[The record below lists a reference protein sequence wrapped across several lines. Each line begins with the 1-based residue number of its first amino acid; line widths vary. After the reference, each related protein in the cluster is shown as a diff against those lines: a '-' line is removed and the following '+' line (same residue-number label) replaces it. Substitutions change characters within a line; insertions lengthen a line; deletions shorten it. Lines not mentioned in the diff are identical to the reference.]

1 MSLGYTVS
9 IIVIH
14 ICVFIDLYIY
24 MCVCIYIYINVC
36 VERFIIVE
44 LMDNVMIPKMPT

>member
-1 MSLGYTVS
+1 M
-9 IIVIH
+9 
-14 ICVFIDLYIY
+14 CVYLYIY
-24 MCVCIYIYINVC
+24 IYKNVC

>member
-14 ICVFIDLYIY
+14 ICVFIDLYICV
-24 MCVCIYIYINVC
+24 CVCIYIYINVC